1 MDIYEQITK
10 MADEIAPELVAQRR
24 DFHKFA
30 EKGWF
35 EMRTSSIIARKLT
48 EMGYEVSVGDQVC
61 KKDARMGVP
70 SDEELEE
77 QYERAVAQG
86 ADPEFVKYTKGGMTG
101 VIGILRCGEGPTVAM
116 RFDIDALGVFEEK
129 DKSHRPACEGFG
141 SVNEGFMHACGHDTH
156 TAMLLGA
163 GKVLWAHKDEI
174 AGTVRLMFQ
183 TSEEQSRGA
192 EVMIENGGVEG
203 ADAVFGTHIGTIIDK
218 AIPTGTVV
226 VTPGCCMAAFDKFVI
241 KVNGRGCHGSTPE
254 KGIDPVNIAA
264 HIVIA
269 LQAITTRELN
279 ATKPLVLTIGKI
291 QGGSQYN
298 VIPNEVV
305 IEGTIRT
312 LEEEVRQFA
321 AKRIGE
327 IAQATAA
334 VFGGNVDYEMIW
346 GAPPVI
352 NDDKMA
358 ALAAKAA
365 KTVAGEDHVI
375 TEVKAPNMGG
385 EDFAYYLEKLP
396 GAFMFLSSSNPAKGT
411 DVSHH
416 NPKFDVD
423 EDVLWEGSAVF
434 VAIVEE
440 FLNK

>member
-1 MDIYEQITK
+1 MRNEKRLSQTN
-10 MADEIAPELVAQRR
+10 RR
-24 DFHKFA
+24 LSTRLFWQLILA
-30 EKGWF
+30 LCAY
-35 EMRTSSIIARKLT
+35 T
-48 EMGYEVSVGDQVC
+48 VS
-61 KKDARMGVP
+61 
-70 SDEELEE
+70 
-77 QYERAVAQG
+77 
-86 ADPEFVKYTKGGMTG
+86 
-101 VIGILRCGEGPTVAM
+101 
-116 RFDIDALGVFEEK
+116 GVFFYFLA
-129 DKSHRPACEGFG
+129 RNLYNLFIWQG
-141 SVNEGFMHACGHDTH
+141 NELIYQLVHWLDMRADIVV
-156 TAMLLGA
+156 LLY
-163 GKVLWAHKDEI
+163 
-174 AGTVRLMFQ
+174 LM
-183 TSEEQSRGA
+183 
-192 EVMIENGGVEG
+192 
-203 ADAVFGTHIGTIIDK
+203 IGYV
-218 AIPTGTVV
+218 AI
-226 VTPGCCMAAFDKFVI
+226 FL
-241 KVNGRGCHGSTPE
+241 H
-254 KGIDPVNIAA
+254 
-264 HIVIA
+264 
-269 LQAITTRELN
+269 
-279 ATKPLVLTIGKI
+279 
-291 QGGSQYN
+291 YW
-298 VIPNEVV
+298 
-305 IEGTIRT
+305 
-312 LEEEVRQFA
+312 RQPF
-321 AKRIGE
+321 RYIGE

>member
-1 MDIYEQITK
+1 MKSILEASQAIKDQIIE
-10 MADEIAPELVAQRR
+10 DRHNLHRRPEFGFDLPETAAYVQKRLA
-24 DFHKFA
+24 
-30 EKGWF
+30 
-35 EMRTSSIIARKLT
+35 
-48 EMGYEVSVGDQVC
+48 EMGIESQPCGGPIDPDLR
-61 KKDARMGVP
+61 KKFTFAGFPDMEN
-70 SDEELEE
+70 S
-77 QYERAVAQG
+77 
-86 ADPEFVKYTKGGMTG
+86 TG
-101 VIGILRCGEGPTVAM
+101 VVATIGKGEPCILLRADM
-116 RFDIDALGVFEEK
+116 DALPIKEETGLPFA
-129 DKSHRPACEGFG
+129 SRH
-141 SVNEGFMHACGHDTH
+141 EGFMHACGHDTH

-334 VFGGNVDYEMIW
+334 VFGGSVDYEMIW

>member
-1 MDIYEQITK
+1 MNVQEVAAQYGEYLIEKRRYFHQHPEVSTK
-10 MADEIAPELVAQRR
+10 EYHTSKAIKEALDEIGVSWRPCGLETGVLV
-24 DFHKFA
+24 
-30 EKGWF
+30 
-35 EMRTSSIIARKLT
+35 TI
-48 EMGYEVSVGDQVC
+48 
-61 KKDARMGVP
+61 
-70 SDEELEE
+70 
-77 QYERAVAQG
+77 QG
-86 ADPEFVKYTKGGMTG
+86 AKPGKT
-101 VIGILRCGEGPTVAM
+101 ILLRGDM
-116 RFDIDALGVFEEK
+116 DALTVQETTGAPYASK
-129 DKSHRPACEGFG
+129 
-141 SVNEGFMHACGHDTH
+141 NEGIMHACGHDTH

>member
-1 MDIYEQITK
+1 M
-10 MADEIAPELVAQRR
+10 
-24 DFHKFA
+24 
-30 EKGWF
+30 
-35 EMRTSSIIARKLT
+35 
-48 EMGYEVSVGDQVC
+48 
-61 KKDARMGVP
+61 
-70 SDEELEE
+70 
-77 QYERAVAQG
+77 
-86 ADPEFVKYTKGGMTG
+86 
-101 VIGILRCGEGPTVAM
+101 
-116 RFDIDALGVFEEK
+116 
-129 DKSHRPACEGFG
+129 
-141 SVNEGFMHACGHDTH
+141 
-156 TAMLLGA
+156 
-163 GKVLWAHKDEI
+163 
-174 AGTVRLMFQ
+174 
-183 TSEEQSRGA
+183 
-192 EVMIENGGVEG
+192 
-203 ADAVFGTHIGTIIDK
+203 
-218 AIPTGTVV
+218 
-226 VTPGCCMAAFDKFVI
+226 
-241 KVNGRGCHGSTPE
+241 
-254 KGIDPVNIAA
+254 
-264 HIVIA
+264 IA

-334 VFGGNVDYEMIW
+334 VFGGNVDYKMIW

-365 KTVAGEDHVI
+365 KNVLGEDKVI

-423 EDVLWEGSAVF
+423 EDVLWEGAAVF
-434 VAIVEE
+434 TAIVEE
-440 FLNK
+440 FLNCNK

>member
-1 MDIYEQITK
+1 
-10 MADEIAPELVAQRR
+10 
-24 DFHKFA
+24 
-30 EKGWF
+30 
-35 EMRTSSIIARKLT
+35 
-48 EMGYEVSVGDQVC
+48 
-61 KKDARMGVP
+61 
-70 SDEELEE
+70 
-77 QYERAVAQG
+77 
-86 ADPEFVKYTKGGMTG
+86 
-101 VIGILRCGEGPTVAM
+101 
-116 RFDIDALGVFEEK
+116 
-129 DKSHRPACEGFG
+129 
-141 SVNEGFMHACGHDTH
+141 
-156 TAMLLGA
+156 
-163 GKVLWAHKDEI
+163 
-174 AGTVRLMFQ
+174 
-183 TSEEQSRGA
+183 
-192 EVMIENGGVEG
+192 MIENGGVEG

-269 LQAITTRELN
+269 L
-279 ATKPLVLTIGKI
+279 LVLTIGKI

>member
-1 MDIYEQITK
+1 MTKEQILQEAKALQEEIKSHRLWLHTHAETGFDLTETK
-10 MADEIAPELVAQRR
+10 PYVKSA
-24 DFHKFA
+24 
-30 EKGWF
+30 
-35 EMRTSSIIARKLT
+35 LT
-48 EMGYEVSVGDQVC
+48 EMGYAVHECGKAGLVTTVGKPGGKV
-61 KKDARMGVP
+61 
-70 SDEELEE
+70 LLL
-77 QYERAVAQG
+77 RA
-86 ADPEFVKYTKGGMTG
+86 DM
-101 VIGILRCGEGPTVAM
+101 
-116 RFDIDALGVFEEK
+116 DALPIAEEA
-129 DKSHRPACEGFG
+129 DVDFACKNGR
-141 SVNEGFMHACGHDTH
+141 MHACGHDTH

-241 KVNGRGCHGSTPE
+241 RVNGRGCHGSTPE